1 LLLLTEAVDERE
13 TAAVPLMT
21 YVFVVVEERVMN
33 EIVLTAE
40 TVTLEE
46 RVGDAEGVE
55 DWLGDFVLL
64 GEPVR
69 VLAKVSVIVPVL
81 DATRVAVTRG
91 LVLTVPGFTERVADT
106 EDVVDAVTRSEFDE
120 LAHADELNEGGIVDV
135 TETERHERPV
145 TLSVFEAVVD
155 TVGDGDTVE
164 ENEPTDALIS
174 GETEMTPLWVTDTVW
189 DGQDDELGVTDA
201 EFEVDD
207 DIEKKAVLLLVTLNR
222 GEFDIDEVWELD
234 TDTEREAVVEDV
246 AWAREG
252 DADDEA
258 LIS

>member
-1 LLLLTEAVDERE
+1 
-13 TAAVPLMT
+13 M
-21 YVFVVVEERVMN
+21 
-33 EIVLTAE
+33 
-40 TVTLEE
+40 
-46 RVGDAEGVE
+46 
-55 DWLGDFVLL
+55 
-64 GEPVR
+64 
-69 VLAKVSVIVPVL
+69 AKVSVIVPVL

-120 LAHADELNEGGIVDV
+120 LAHADELNEGDIVDV
-135 TETERHERPV
+135 TETDRHERPV

-155 TVGDGDTVE
+155 IVGDGDTVE

-189 DGQDDELGVTDA
+189 DGQDEELGVTNA

-222 GEFDIDEVWELD
+222 GEFDIDEV
-234 TDTEREAVVEDV
+234 
-246 AWAREG
+246 
-252 DADDEA
+252 
-258 LIS
+258 